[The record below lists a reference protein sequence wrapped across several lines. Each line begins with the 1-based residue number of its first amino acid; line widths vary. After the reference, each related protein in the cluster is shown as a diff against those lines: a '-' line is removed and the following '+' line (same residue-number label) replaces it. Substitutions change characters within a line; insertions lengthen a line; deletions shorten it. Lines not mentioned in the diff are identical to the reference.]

1 MKISIITAT
10 YNSAKTVRDTIE
22 SILKQTH
29 TDFEHIIVDGLSKD
43 NTLEI
48 VKSYEKEYNGRLK
61 IISEKDSG
69 LYDAMNKGV
78 KLATGDIIGILNS
91 DDVYAD
97 ETVLERINKTF
108 EDTNCDASYGN
119 LIYMDEETMQK
130 PVRFWKEKPNG
141 KLEKGWQIAHSTL
154 YLKKEAYQ
162 KLGGYNL
169 KYRIAADYD
178 FVIRLMLDKDL
189 KKEYI
194 DYYLVH
200 MRSGGTSTDG
210 FKGYK
215 KSLNDSY
222 NVLKDNKLKHPRIIN
237 LRRIIKT
244 IFNMVKPK
252 RRV

>member
-10 YNSAKTVRDTIE
+10 YNSASTIKDTIE
-22 SILKQTH
+22 SILGQTY

-48 VKSYEKEYNGRLK
+48 VKSYEDKYNGRLK

-78 KLATGDIIGILNS
+78 KNAAGDVIGILNS

-97 ETVLERINKTF
+97 ETVLEKIAEKF
-108 EDTNCDASYGN
+108 KETNCDATYGN
-119 LIYMDEETMQK
+119 LIYMDETMQK

-141 KLEKGWQIAHSTL
+141 ELEKGWQIAHPTL
-154 YLKKEAYQ
+154 YLTKAAYQ
-162 KLGGYNL
+162 KVGGYNL

-200 MRSGGTSTDG
+200 MRTGGTSTDG

-215 KSLNDSY
+215 KSLKDSY
-222 NVLKDNKLKHPRIIN
+222 NVLKDNGLKHPKIIN
-237 LRRIIKT
+237 FRRVVKT